1 MWKFAKSMTFAFLIL
16 VIVASLAIFIIGMSS
31 ASAQSATGSAW
42 TVVFKFKPKPLN
54 EPAGP
59 DIRIY
64 IMVDAKTEGEAAINA
79 HKAISERLTAQAADA
94 LEFLESQQKR

>member
-1 MWKFAKSMTFAFLIL
+1 MKRFAGSMIFAVFALVLAASIAIFLI
-16 VIVASLAIFIIGMSS
+16 S
-31 ASAQSATGSAW
+31 AAEAQSATAAAY
-42 TVVFKFKPKPLN
+42 TVVFKFKAKPLN

-64 IMVDAKTEGEAAINA
+64 ILVDAKTEGEAAINA
-79 HKAISERLTAQAADA
+79 HKALSERLTAQATDA